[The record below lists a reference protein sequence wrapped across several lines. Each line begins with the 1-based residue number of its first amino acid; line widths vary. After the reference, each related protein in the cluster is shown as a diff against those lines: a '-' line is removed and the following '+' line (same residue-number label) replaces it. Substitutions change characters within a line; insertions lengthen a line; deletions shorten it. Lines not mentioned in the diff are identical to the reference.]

1 MDAIRGA
8 QVEACCF
15 AMRESYRDIRMK
27 IAGSLLKAMPR
38 KAGFG
43 IYVRIEGRVE
53 GRVDVALWRLR
64 EGL

>member
-8 QVEACCF
+8 QVEGLCCF

-43 IYVRIEGRVE
+43 IYVPIKNHI
-53 GRVDVALWRLR
+53 DVALCKLK